1 MPKLKKRRNVPSQRK
16 VPKKPKQS
24 SANSSFNLDHS
35 YTSHDHVDLTTACLE
50 EEIEIGLIN
59 SAEIEDIEPK
69 QSSVNSS
76 FNLDHSYTSH
86 DHVDLTTA
94 CFEEEME
101 IGLVNP
107 AEIEDIEPIQTQLD
121 HVDVE
126 DIQLEESLYSDPVSS
141 TMPYEDLKSNLQKY
155 LSTSYTLD
163 QNSDY
168 IQIMQLYPPTGTAS
182 VKLNVTIDQKF
193 AAKVFVHRIELCSDH
208 QLWKD
213 LPTTFDSIINIQSL
227 LSKLES
233 FSVCVGNYENDLID
247 VIPIGSAVQ
256 HAKPASTNC
265 HGYREGDFGAVKGTI
280 SYSSTVRNVQCALLV
295 QGHRCYQCSQLRRIL
310 VGRKYRQEEKQRK
323 TQETSGPTDYLH
335 SKMQHSNMSKL
346 QLIEKIHQQKDKIT
360 DLQNEILRTKNQFQ
374 REMAS
379 KGVTLDFSQSLEIK
393 DTMATCNAEMEK
405 ACPDENSYQRLFWTE
420 QMKCMNLQSTKG
432 MRWHPMIL
440 RWCLYLRQKSSSAY
454 DALRDSGFITLPSSR
469 TLFDY
474 SHYTRSDNGF
484 LPDVIKVLKEEATK
498 RDMYST
504 EDVWKNYV
512 GILFNEIKIKS
523 DLVYDKHTGELI
535 GYCNLDKV
543 GNQIMDMERSFKDS
557 PSNDIA
563 KYMLVLMVRGVAT
576 DLKFPLA
583 GFATLSITA
592 DFLYPIIWKAIR
604 ILETSAAQLKVLFLT
619 CDGASANR
627 KFFNLHGQVNDF
639 VYFTD
644 NPFSEDGRKIYFVS
658 DVPHLIKTTR
668 NCYSNSFSHLNT
680 RKLWNNGKD
689 ISWIH
694 LLTMFEQ
701 HCEMS
706 LYTPCPKLTRS
717 HLDLTPFGRM
727 KVNLA
732 AQVLSSTVANAL
744 EMMYGDNVSETV
756 NFLRIIDKFFDCL
769 NVRNLYEGRNK
780 RNPNLNPYT
789 NINDERLQWLTG
801 DFLSYFDLWEQS
813 VMQRPGEFTNK
824 QRKGMLLSRQT
835 LTGLK
840 ISVLSIVAC
849 VKFLLEIGAKF
860 VLTHN
865 FNQDPLE
872 QHFGHYRH
880 RAGDNSNPTVYDVRH
895 MMTTMRAVGAQA
907 LAPRHSNINNKENR
921 NMVID
926 NSKLPKRGNYF

>member
-1 MPKLKKRRNVPSQRK
+1 
-16 VPKKPKQS
+16 
-24 SANSSFNLDHS
+24 
-35 YTSHDHVDLTTACLE
+35 
-50 EEIEIGLIN
+50 
-59 SAEIEDIEPK
+59 
-69 QSSVNSS
+69 
-76 FNLDHSYTSH
+76 
-86 DHVDLTTA
+86 
-94 CFEEEME
+94 
-101 IGLVNP
+101 
-107 AEIEDIEPIQTQLD
+107 
-121 HVDVE
+121 
-126 DIQLEESLYSDPVSS
+126 
-141 TMPYEDLKSNLQKY
+141 
-155 LSTSYTLD
+155 
-163 QNSDY
+163 
-168 IQIMQLYPPTGTAS
+168 MQLYPSTGIAS
-182 VKLNVTIDQKF
+182 VKLNVTIDQNF

-227 LSKLES
+227 LSKLERY
-233 FSVCVGNYENDLID
+233 SVRVGNYENDLID

-265 HGYREGDFGAVKGTI
+265 HGYREG
-280 SYSSTVRNVQCALLV
+280 
-295 QGHRCYQCSQLRRIL
+295 HRCFQCSQLRRIL

-360 DLQNEILRTKNQFQ
+360 NLQNQILRTRNQFQ

-405 ACPDENSYQRLFWTE
+405 ACPDENSSQRLFWTE

-440 RWCLYLRQKSSSAY
+440 RWCLYLRQKSSAAY

-484 LPDVIKVLKEEATK
+484 LPDVIKVLQEEATK

-512 GILFNEIKIKS
+512 GILFDEIKIKS

-557 PSNDIA
+557 SSNDIA

-619 CDGASANR
+619 CDLASANR

-644 NPFSEDGRKIYFVS
+644 NPFSEDGRKIYFVA

-668 NCYSNSFSHLNT
+668 NCFSNSFSHLNT

-689 ISWIH
+689 MSWIH
-694 LLTMFEQ
+694 LLTLFEQ

-717 HLDLTPFGRM
+717 QLDLTPFGRM

-756 NFLRIIDKFFDCL
+756 NFPRIIDKFFDCL

-813 VMQRPGEFTNK
+813 VLQRPGAFTDK
-824 QRKGMLLSRQT
+824 QRK
-835 LTGLK
+835 
-840 ISVLSIVAC
+840 
-849 VKFLLEIGAKF
+849 
-860 VLTHN
+860 
-865 FNQDPLE
+865 DPLE

-907 LAPRHSNINNKENR
+907 LAPQHSNINNKENR

-926 NSKLPKRGNYF
+926 NSRLPKRGNYF